1 MPPPKSQNNQSAGV
15 LIMAD
20 LRSTFLGITSPNP
33 FWLASA
39 PPTDKAY
46 NVNRAFEAGWGG
58 AVWKTLG
65 EDPPIVNVNGP
76 RYGAIHSNDRR
87 VIGFNNIE
95 LITDRPLKTNLDE
108 IRQIKRSWPDRAL
121 VVSVMLPM
129 NEPTWAKFIPMIE
142 DTGADAFELNFGC
155 PHGMSERGMG
165 SAVGQVPE
173 YIQMAAGWAKKY
185 ARIPVIVKL
194 TPNVTSILPPAKAA
208 FAGGADA
215 VSLINTVNS
224 IMRVDYETLTMYPAT
239 DGKGSHGGYCGQA
252 VKPIALHMVAEIA
265 RHGETQGRPIS
276 GIGGITDWRDAVDFL
291 ALSASNVQ
299 VCTAAMVYGF
309 KIIDDLV
316 DGLGNF
322 LDDKGMG
329 SVADLVGRAVPSVT
343 DWQHLNLNYVE
354 KAVIDQ
360 DLCIKCGRCH
370 IVCEDTSHQAIT
382 QTVNGER
389 HFEVIDEECVG
400 CNLCVSVCPV
410 DGCITMQPLTSGV
423 DPRTGRPI
431 SGDHADWQT
440 HPNNPMRKQR

>member
-1 MPPPKSQNNQSAGV
+1 
-15 LIMAD
+15 MAD
-20 LRSTFLGITSPNP
+20 LTTNFLGIRSPNP

-76 RYGAIHSNDRR
+76 RYGVIHSNERR

-95 LITDRPLKTNLDE
+95 LITDRPLATNLAE
-108 IRQIKRSWPDRAL
+108 IRQIKRDWPDRAL
-121 VVSVMLPM
+121 IVSVMLPM
-129 NEPTWAKFIPMIE
+129 NEQSWAKYVPMIE
-142 DTGADAFELNFGC
+142 DTGCDGLELNFGC

-173 YIQMAAGWAKKY
+173 YIQQAAAWCKKF
-185 ARIPVIVKL
+185 ARVPVIVKL
-194 TPNVTSILPPAKAA
+194 TPNITNILPAAKAA
-208 FAGGADA
+208 KDGGADA
-215 VSLINTVNS
+215 VSLINTLNS
-224 IMRVDYETLTMYPAT
+224 IMRVDYDTLTIYPST
-239 DGKGSHGGYCGQA
+239 DGMGSHGGYCGPA

-265 RHGETQGRPIS
+265 RSKQTRGLPIS

-291 ALSASNVQ
+291 ALGAGTVQ

-316 DGLGNF
+316 DGLSNY
-322 LDDKGMG
+322 LDSKGFA
-329 SVADLVGRAVPSVT
+329 SVSALVGKAVPSVT
-343 DWQHLNLNYVE
+343 DWQYLNLNHVD
-354 KAVIDQ
+354 KAYIDQ
-360 DLCIKCGRCH
+360 DLCIQCGRCH

-382 QTVNGER
+382 HTVNGAR
-389 HFEVIDEECVG
+389 HFEVIDAECVG

-410 DGCITMQPLTSGV
+410 ESCITMRPMRSGV
-423 DPRTGRPI
+423 DPRTGRAI
-431 SGDHADWQT
+431 TSEKADWTT
-440 HPNNPMRKQR
+440 HPNNPGRKRA

>member
-1 MPPPKSQNNQSAGV
+1 
-15 LIMAD
+15 MAD
-20 LRSTFLGITSPNP
+20 LHSTFLGITSPNP

-173 YIQMAAGWAKKY
+173 YIQMAAEWAKTY
-185 ARIPVIVKL
+185 ARVPVIVKL

-215 VSLINTVNS
+215 VSLINTLNS

-276 GIGGITDWRDAVDFL
+276 GIGGVTDWRDAVDFL
-291 ALSASNVQ
+291 ALGASNVQ

-316 DGLGNF
+316 DGLRNF
-322 LDDKGMG
+322 LDDKGMR
-329 SVADLVGRAVPSVT
+329 SVSELVGIAVPSVT

-389 HFEVIDEECVG
+389 RFEVIDEECVG

-440 HPNNPMRKQR
+440 HPNNPMRKQP

>member
-1 MPPPKSQNNQSAGV
+1 
-15 LIMAD
+15 MAD
-20 LRSTFLGITSPNP
+20 LKSKFLGIESPNP

-76 RYGAIHSNDRR
+76 RYSALHSNERR

-95 LITDRPLKTNLDE
+95 LITDRPLGVNLDE
-108 IRQIKRSWPDRAL
+108 IRQIKKDWPDRAL

-129 NEPTWAKFIPMIE
+129 EEKVWAKYVPMIE
-142 DTGADAFELNFGC
+142 DTGADGFELNFGC

-165 SAVGQVPE
+165 AAVGQVPE
-173 YIQMAAGWAKKY
+173 YIQMATEWCKKH
-185 ARIPVIVKL
+185 ASIPVIVKL
-194 TPNVTSILPPAKAA
+194 TPNVTSILPPAAA
-208 FAGGADA
+208 ARDGGADG
-215 VSLINTVNS
+215 VSLINTINS
-224 IMRVDYETLTMYPAT
+224 IMRVNYDTLTMYPVT
-239 DGKGSHGGYCGQA
+239 DGKGSHGGYCGEA
-252 VKPIALHMVAEIA
+252 VKPIALNMVAEIA
-265 RHGETQGRPIS
+265 RNKDTANIAIS

-291 ALSASNVQ
+291 ALGASNVQ

-309 KIIDDLV
+309 KIIDDLA
-316 DGLGNF
+316 DGLSNF
-322 LDDKGMG
+322 LDEKGMS
-329 SVADLVGRAVPSVT
+329 SVDELVGRAVPSVT

-382 QTVNGER
+382 STINGER
-389 HFEVIDEECVG
+389 KFEVIDEECIG
-400 CNLCVSVCPV
+400 CNLCVCVCPV
-410 DGCITMQPLTSGV
+410 DSCITMQPVTVGI
-423 DPRTGRPI
+423 DARTGKPI
-431 SGDHADWQT
+431 SNEVLDWT
-440 HPNNPMRKQR
+440 RHPNNPMRKES

>member
-1 MPPPKSQNNQSAGV
+1 
-15 LIMAD
+15 MAD
-20 LRSTFLGITSPNP
+20 LTSEFLGIHSPNP

-58 AVWKTLG
+58 VVWKTLG

-108 IRQIKRSWPDRAL
+108 IRQIKRDWPDRAM

-129 NEPTWAKFIPMIE
+129 NEPTWAKFVPMIE
-142 DTGADAFELNFGC
+142 DTGADALELNFGC

-165 SAVGQVPE
+165 AAVGQVPE
-173 YIQMAAGWAKKY
+173 YIQMAAEWCKKY
-185 ARIPVIVKL
+185 ARVPVIVKL
-194 TPNVTSILPPAKAA
+194 TPNVTNILPPAKAA
-208 FAGGADA
+208 KAGGADA

-224 IMRVDYETLTMYPAT
+224 IMRVNYDTLTMYPTT
-239 DGKGSHGGYCGQA
+239 DGMGSHGGYCGPA

-265 RHGETQGRPIS
+265 RHQDTRGLPIS
-276 GIGGITDWRDAVDFL
+276 GIGGIADWRDAVDFL
-291 ALSASNVQ
+291 ALGASNVQ

-309 KIIDDLV
+309 KIIDDLTH
-316 DGLGNF
+316 GLSDF
-322 LDDKGMG
+322 LDSKGMH
-329 SVADLVGRAVPSVT
+329 SVGELVGKAVPSVT
-343 DWQHLNLNYVE
+343 DWQYLNLNYVE

-370 IVCEDTSHQAIT
+370 IVCEDASHQAIT
-382 QTVNGER
+382 KSINGSR

-410 DGCITMQPLTSGV
+410 DSCITMQQLTHGV

-431 SGDHADWQT
+431 SSEKADWTT
-440 HPNNPMRKQR
+440 HPNNPMRK